1 MRRDRAAPDDA
12 MMPCPD
18 ARTFW
23 SYAIALVGAFA
34 AAACNAESTQPSML
48 SDAGGPAAA
57 TSGQGDRDAEANTDA
72 AARTAPDAEAVDGAA
87 CAPAGSF
94 CGGGPGD
101 PVIACCDPATTC
113 DHTTRACVY
122 PAGGPCDPSA
132 LLPDATCASGTSCNA
147 SGHCVRLTC
156 LDDLHAPSCA
166 DPAFQ
171 GIPCCQSSDVCFVDG
186 IDTRCCAPA
195 GATMPLDE
203 VRCCGGY
210 EAYGQNMA
218 RCL

>member
-1 MRRDRAAPDDA
+1 MQASSAV
-12 MMPCPD
+12 
-18 ARTFW
+18 RTCRKL
-23 SYAIALVGAFA
+23 AIALLGALA
-34 AAACNAESTQPSML
+34 AATCNASTT
-48 SDAGGPAAA
+48 SDAGGPTA
-57 TSGQGDRDAEANTDA
+57 ANTDA
-72 AARTAPDAEAVDGAA
+72 ADAPDAQTAPDAEVDIDGEA

-101 PVIACCDPATTC
+101 PIIACCDPETTC

-132 LLPDATCASGTSCNA
+132 ALPDATCASGTSCNA

-171 GIPCCQSSDVCFVDG
+171 GIPCCHSSDVCLVDG
-186 IDTRCCAPA
+186 IDTRCCTPA
-195 GATMPLDE
+195 GGTMPLDE

-210 EAYGQNMA
+210 EAFGQNMA